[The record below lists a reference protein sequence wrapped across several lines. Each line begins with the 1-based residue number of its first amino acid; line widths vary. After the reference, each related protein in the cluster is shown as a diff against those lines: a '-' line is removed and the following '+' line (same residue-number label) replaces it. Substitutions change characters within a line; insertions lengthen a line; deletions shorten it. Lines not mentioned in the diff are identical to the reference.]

1 MSFSSIKMLNT
12 EHTFGVLVDLQLV
25 ARTSSNDR
33 EENGEAEE
41 IIYFYSGHFE

>member
-1 MSFSSIKMLNT
+1 MLNS
-12 EHTFGVLVDLQLV
+12 EHTFGVLIDLQLV

-41 IIYFYSGHFE
+41 TISLCSGHFK

>member
-1 MSFSSIKMLNT
+1 MKMLKI
-12 EHTFGVLVDLQLV
+12 EQTFGVLVDLQLV

-41 IIYFYSGHFE
+41 MI